1 MTSSKDEADKIFKA
15 FNEANAHIKFEI
27 EHPSSGT
34 AGTNKIALLDF
45 QIEIDD
51 CGDQTFSFYKK
62 GAKGPLFP
70 HFRSAISFA
79 SKVACIKNEIQ
90 RISERCTKSDERSAH
105 LREFRTVLAKNGYPA
120 HTITTITEA
129 KKIQRRREEIR
140 DFAYFNLPFLND
152 NIQRRVAKAFRDHD
166 LPVRVFSRSRTMK
179 NALQKAK
186 EPMECTL
193 KIVL

>member
-62 GAKGPLFP
+62 GAKSPSFHIFDRLYP
-70 HFRSAISFA
+70 SHPKWLVSKMRYNAYQKDAQRAMSAQHTS
-79 SKVACIKNEIQ
+79 VN
-90 RISERCTKSDERSAH
+90 SAQ
-105 LREFRTVLAKNGYPA
+105 F
-120 HTITTITEA
+120 
-129 KKIQRRREEIR
+129 
-140 DFAYFNLPFLND
+140 
-152 NIQRRVAKAFRDHD
+152 
-166 LPVRVFSRSRTMK
+166 
-179 NALQKAK
+179 
-186 EPMECTL
+186 
-193 KIVL
+193 